1 MKESAIF
8 RRNIKMDDI
17 KDTTDQKLVKLALA
31 NKQEFLALM
40 QKYEKPLFY
49 YIKRISG
56 FSKEDAEDVLQDTFI
71 NIYKNLNA
79 YDDNLKFSSWA
90 YRIAHNQTISEF
102 RKRKTRIHYFYEEK
116 DLINLADNLDNVDSK
131 NILHLRADI
140 ESTLAK
146 IPDKYRE
153 VLVLK
158 FIEEK
163 DYKEI
168 SDILKKPIGTV
179 GTLIN
184 RAKKKFQKEFK

>member
-1 MKESAIF
+1 M
-8 RRNIKMDDI
+8 IKSE
-17 KDTTDQKLVKLALA
+17 KTDQELVKLALQD
-31 NKQEFLALM
+31 KEQFLPLM
-40 QKYEKPLFY
+40 NKYEKPLFY

-56 FSKEDAEDVLQDTFI
+56 FNKEDAEDVLQDTFI
-71 NIYKNLNA
+71 KIYKNLNA
-79 YDDNLKFSSWA
+79 YDENLKFSSWA

-102 RKRKTRIHYFYEEK
+102 RKRKTRQHYFYEEK
-116 DLINLADNLDNVDSK
+116 DLINLADNLDSISSE
-131 NILHLRADI
+131 NILHIKVDI
-140 ESTLAK
+140 ENTLAK

-158 FIEEK
+158 FIEQK

-184 RAKKKFQKEFK
+184 RAKKKFQAEFK